1 VLCGPKN
8 YDLKFSR
15 CCDKSLLVSSVA
27 RRISD
32 GLVRLL
38 AVGGRLLLLWNCL
51 AAPAATPE
59 APSRC
64 EICQGPFGE
73 SMYVAEDPIR
83 QIKRHICL
91 ACTKSKVIC
100 SACGLAANPKTLRKL
115 EDGRILC
122 EWDVKGA
129 ALSEAEARQI
139 FHEVKRD
146 VQRMLA
152 HWSPLPD
159 TNIIAYLVNRD
170 DFIKEFHRKP
180 SVEDPEKLLG
190 LTHSTTADGTNYDHR
205 IYLLSGI
212 LKPQFMATCAHEY
225 THTWLN
231 EHGDKT
237 RTLNKDTVEGF
248 CELMAWK
255 YVAAKNDKAELNR
268 ILENN
273 YTRGQIHALIAAEK
287 RYQFHRV
294 IDWIHRGEDSWL
306 DKDKLERLLALKAA
320 TDSQTAIE
328 PLWQRTIVPTAV
340 PDRLVLRSLSGAASR
355 RLALVNNQTLANGE
369 ETRVRV
375 GQTSVLVR
383 CLEIRDRSVVLRV
396 NEQAEPMELFLPI
409 DTRKAAQ

>member
-1 VLCGPKN
+1 MLCGPKN
-8 YDLKFSR
+8 YLLKV
-15 CCDKSLLVSSVA
+15 SLRRYTALPGLSVT

-32 GLVRLL
+32 DVVRLF
-38 AVGGRLLLLWNCL
+38 AIGGWLLLLWNWL
-51 AAPAATPE
+51 AVAAVGAET
-59 APSRC
+59 PSRC
-64 EICQGPFGE
+64 EICQGPFVE
-73 SMYVAEDPIR
+73 SIYVAEDPVR

-91 ACTKSKVIC
+91 ACTKSKVTC

-129 ALSEAEARQI
+129 VLAEQEARDI
-139 FHEVKRD
+139 FQDVKRD

-159 TNIIAYLVNRD
+159 TNLTAYLVDRS

-180 SVEDPEKLLG
+180 SVDDPERLLG
-190 LTHSTTADGTNYDHR
+190 LTRSTTADGTNYDHR

-231 EHGDKT
+231 EHGEKT

-255 YVAAKNDKAELNR
+255 YVAGRNDKAELSR

-273 YTRGQIHALIAAEK
+273 YTRGQIHALVAAEQ
-287 RYQFHRV
+287 RYQFYRV

-306 DKDKLERLLALKAA
+306 DKDKLERLLALKAVS
-320 TDSQTAIE
+320 DSDTSIE
-328 PLWQRTIVPTAV
+328 PLWQRTNVPTSV
-340 PDRLVLRSLSGAASR
+340 PDTLVLRNLSGTGNR
-355 RLALVNNQTLANGE
+355 RLALVNNQTLAKGE
-369 ETRVRV
+369 ESRVRV
-375 GQTSVLVR
+375 GRTNVQVR

-396 NEQAEPMELFLPI
+396 SGQTEPMELFLAG
-409 DTRKAAQ
+409 DTSKVAR

>member
-8 YDLKFSR
+8 YVLKVSR
-15 CCDKSLLVSSVA
+15 CRDKAQPVLLVS
-27 RRISD
+27 RIISD
-32 GLVRLL
+32 DFLRLF
-38 AVGGRLLLLWNCL
+38 AVVGWLLFYWNCMDVPG
-51 AAPAATPE
+51 AAAET
-59 APSRC
+59 PSRC
-64 EICQGPFGE
+64 EICQEPFGE
-73 SMYVAEDPIR
+73 SIYVAEDPVR

-91 ACTKSKVIC
+91 ACTKSKVTC
-100 SACGLAANPKTLRKL
+100 SACGLAANPKTLRRL

-129 ALSEAEARQI
+129 VLSEREAHDI
-139 FHEVKRD
+139 FQEVKRD

-152 HWSPLPD
+152 YWSPLPD
-159 TNIIAYLVNRD
+159 TNITAYLVNRD

-180 SVEDPEKLLG
+180 SSEEPEKLLG
-190 LTHSTTADGTNYDHR
+190 LTRSTTADGTNYDHR

-212 LKPQFMATCAHEY
+212 LKAQFMATCAHEY

-231 EHGDKT
+231 EHGEKT

-255 YVAAKNDKAELNR
+255 YVAAKNDKPELNR

-273 YTRGQIHALIAAEK
+273 YTRGQIHALIAAEQ
-287 RYQFHRV
+287 RYQFYRV

-320 TDSQTAIE
+320 PDSETRIE
-328 PLWQRTIVPTAV
+328 PLWQRPVVPTAV
-340 PDRLVLRSLSGAASR
+340 PDRLVLRSVSGAASR
-355 RLALVNNQTLANGE
+355 RLALVNNQTLAKGE
-369 ETRVRV
+369 EARVRV
-375 GQTSVLVR
+375 GQTNVHVR

-396 NEQAEPMELFLPI
+396 GGRTEPMELFLPSHH
-409 DTRKAAQ
+409 REEAP